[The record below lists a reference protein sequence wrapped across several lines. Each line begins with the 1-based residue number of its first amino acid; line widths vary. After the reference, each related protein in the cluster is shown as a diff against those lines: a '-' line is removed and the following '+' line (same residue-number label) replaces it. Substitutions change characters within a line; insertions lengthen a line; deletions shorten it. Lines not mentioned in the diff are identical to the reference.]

1 MRLIPW
7 GSAKLRSPTR
17 SSLSTRDP
25 ILSLA
30 LYLSILACNKQEK
43 KKKTEFPLQYK
54 TDREISGCY
63 REDEIRSSSDEL
75 TVEKEQICYK
85 L

>member
-25 ILSLA
+25 IHSLE
-30 LYLSILACNKQEK
+30 LYLSILACNKQK
-43 KKKTEFPLQYK
+43 QKKTQIFLYNIKQAK
-54 TDREISGCY
+54 KSLDATGKEI
-63 REDEIRSSSDEL
+63 SSSDEL
-75 TVEKEQICYK
+75 TVEKDQICYK